1 MSIITDQYNNL
12 LKWGQSIKGFTD
24 QPVIRQS
31 NSSPVGYQFDSGA
44 TEKVQQLFNPNSAY
58 ASSGGSNLFGAAG
71 QASETDGSEYSDF
84 KGYPQG
90 LSPEDVAKATGGNT
104 GGGSGG
110 NTGGG
115 GINLS
120 DPFASP
126 GAGYFW
132 DAADGW
138 KLANGG
144 DAAAEARRREEQARN
159 EINSGYDQYVSKL
172 GGLETGYGQQRD
184 ESLTSASKIYDQ
196 IFGGLADQKKTNME
210 KLAAS
215 KTQVKDTTNFSIK
228 DLQQNLSN
236 IVRGMGMQ
244 LGAMGAGDTSASKV
258 MMPYAY
264 TKIAGQQEGS
274 IRNQSNQQLF
284 EIDQQERDTELQ
296 FTEMNRQTEIEKE
309 NQLQGIR
316 DYYGDAIRN
325 VQMAMTNAP
334 LDKAKDLASL
344 SQSLLSEAMSN
355 LRNLETETRQRQ
367 NDIKNWATSR
377 MSELNNA
384 KLQLAGSANFSPKDI
399 VYNELQM
406 LNSPQVTG
414 QANSAEYFNPLA
426 AAKKIREEYL
436 G

>member
-1 MSIITDQYNNL
+1 MSAWDDLIANAQNTKLIQTAQQALQNWGYQQQQGNTGHTGNWGTKEYGITELFTPSKANAQVEENQSKENPEV
-12 LKWGQSIKGFTD
+12 LKQLDWNK
-24 QPVIRQS
+24 
-31 NSSPVGYQFDSGA
+31 NSDTSPV
-44 TEKVQQLFNPNSAY
+44 PNNSN
-58 ASSGGSNLFGAAG
+58 GGN
-71 QASETDGSEYSDF
+71 
-84 KGYPQG
+84 
-90 LSPEDVAKATGGNT
+90 TGGNT
-104 GGGSGG
+104 GGVKL
-110 NTGGG
+110 N
-115 GINLS
+115 
-120 DPFASP
+120 DPYSSP
-126 GAGYFW
+126 GAGWFW

-138 KLANGG
+138 KMANGG

-159 EINSGYDQYVSKL
+159 EINLGYDQYLSKL

-210 KLAAS
+210 KLAAG
-215 KTQVKDTTNFSIK
+215 KTQVQDRTTSSIK

-236 IVRGMGMQ
+236 VVRGMGMQ

-274 IRNQSNQQLF
+274 IRNQSNAQLF

-316 DYYGDAIRN
+316 DYYGDAIKN
-325 VQMAMTNAP
+325 IQMAMANAP

-355 LRNLETETRQRQ
+355 LRTVEARIDQRK
-367 NDIKNWATSR
+367 NDIKTWATNR

-384 KLQLAGSANFSPKDI
+384 KLQLAGSANFSPRDI

-406 LNSPQVTG
+406 MNSPQVTG
-414 QANSAEYFNPLA
+414 QANSTEYFNPLA